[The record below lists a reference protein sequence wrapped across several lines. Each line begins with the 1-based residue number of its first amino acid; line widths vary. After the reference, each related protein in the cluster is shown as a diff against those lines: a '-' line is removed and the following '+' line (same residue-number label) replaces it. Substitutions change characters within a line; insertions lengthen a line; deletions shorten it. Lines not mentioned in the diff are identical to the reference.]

1 MQLFSE
7 TNQQNRT
14 KTLYTSD
21 TCNQRQN
28 KCFTDISPLQVSFQ
42 FTILILILI
51 LTVATIILNI
61 VIIIT
66 TITVLVL

>member
-7 TNQQNRT
+7 TNLQKRT

-42 FTILILILI
+42 FTILILIL
-51 LTVATIILNI
+51 TVATIILNI